1 MKKKILMI
9 VGIIFI
15 ITGCTS
21 IPGQRDRFTIHGMVY
36 DHSNRP
42 VGNYVI
48 FVDGMEM
55 CKTPCILPLER
66 KSSSTYI
73 VAKKEGYEDKQL
85 LLRSGLNKIAIFN
98 LTYIPSWLTDAVSGG
113 MWQYNRDGVY
123 IDMEKT
129 DLKGAALEQSKRNTA
144 VRRFA
149 LFNYQ
154 SLKLEAASNQTSGE
168 YLTAL
173 SELSGINK
181 SELMKTVNQTQGEV
195 NLAHALVK

>member
-1 MKKKILMI
+1 MKKLSLITFLLLAACGTVISGSSQNISFDSNVKG
-9 VGIIFI
+9 VRVFI
-15 ITGCTS
+15 
-21 IPGQRDRFTIHGMVY
+21 
-36 DHSNRP
+36 
-42 VGNYVI
+42 
-48 FVDGMEM
+48 DGMEI
-55 CKTPCILPLER
+55 CKTPCVYPFER
-66 KSSSTYI
+66 KAATSVIT
-73 VAKKEGYEDKQL
+73 AKKEGYEDKQII
-85 LLRSGLNKIAIFN
+85 LRSELNSVAILN
-98 LTYIPSWLTDAVSGG
+98 LTFWPSWLTDVATGG

-123 IDMEKT
+123 IDMEKS

-154 SLKLEAASNQTSGE
+154 ALKLEAASNQISGE

-181 SELMKTVNQTQGEV
+181 SELIKTVNQTQGEV

>member
-1 MKKKILMI
+1 MKKLS
-9 VGIIFI
+9 I
-15 ITGCTS
+15 ITFLLLAACGTVIS
-21 IPGQRDRFTIHGMVY
+21 GSSQNISFD
-36 DHSNRP
+36 SNVKGVR
-42 VGNYVI
+42 V
-48 FVDGMEM
+48 FVDGMEI
-55 CKTPCILPLER
+55 CKTPCVYPFER
-66 KSSSTYI
+66 RSATSIIT
-73 VAKKEGYEDKQL
+73 AKKDGYEDKQIV
-85 LLRSGLNKIAIFN
+85 LRSEFNSIAILN
-98 LTYIPSWLTDAVSGG
+98 LTFWPSWLTDVATGG

-129 DLKGAALEQSKRNTA
+129 NLKQAELEQAKRNTA
-144 VRRFA
+144 IRRFA

-154 SLKLEAASNQTSGE
+154 ALKLEAASNQTSGE